1 MSAAGLLVVVAQL
14 CASLG
19 KSLRVIGVEFGGR
32 GWYEGAG
39 VSGGFSSLRISFCV
53 THKAFL

>member
-32 GWYEGAG
+32 GGSFWG
-39 VSGGFSSLRISFCV
+39 VFV
-53 THKAFL
+53 VEN

>member
-19 KSLRVIGVEFGGR
+19 KSLRVIGVEFVREGR
-32 GWYEGAG
+32 EFLG
-39 VSGGFSSLRISFCV
+39 VFV
-53 THKAFL
+53 VEN